1 MNEDF
6 GSAETAN
13 QAPGLGFGILAE
25 NKAGGGVEGEIQQFC
40 KVIGEKLQLLTES
53 EVQILIYRTRE
64 DECTAVRS
72 RFVDIRKE

>member
-6 GSAETAN
+6 GSAETAD

-25 NKAGGGVEGEIQQFC
+25 NKA
-40 KVIGEKLQLLTES
+40 EKLQLLTES
-53 EVQILIYRTRE
+53 EVQILIYRTWE